1 MDLQKKLTVGF
12 SRLPQKLDKL
22 LDTAR
27 LQRIIQPFLVT
38 NRRKRLQSIIMPR
51 INLHIIVKLHELV
64 EQAIIH
70 ASSVSARQICPATF
84 ADEKRVASQQFLPIN
99 KKAHAVRSVPR
110 SVNYFD
116 VNGADNYDV
125 AVAYSHVG
133 NSSGQLVGN
142 GFGSEEAL
150 QLLVSRCMVRVTV
163 SAYDIF
169 QFETF
174 SFKNTPYLA
183 RVVA

>member
-27 LQRIIQPFLVT
+27 LQRIIQPFLFT

-84 ADEKRVASQQFLPIN
+84 AHEKRVASQQFLPIN

-110 SVNYFD
+110 SVDHLYAK
-116 VNGADNYDV
+116 GADNYHV
-125 AVAYSHVG
+125 TVAYSHVG

-142 GFGSEEAL
+142 GFDSEEAL

-163 SAYDIF
+163 RCYDIF
-169 QFETF
+169 Q
-174 SFKNTPYLA
+174 
-183 RVVA
+183 

>member
-1 MDLQKKLTVGF
+1 MT
-12 SRLPQKLDKL
+12 
-22 LDTAR
+22 
-27 LQRIIQPFLVT
+27 
-38 NRRKRLQSIIMPR
+38 R
-51 INLHIIVKLHELV
+51 INLHIIVKLHDFV
-64 EQAIIH
+64 EQAVIH
-70 ASSVSARQICPATF
+70 ASRVSSRQICPATF

-99 KKAHAVRSVPR
+99 KQAHAVRRVPR

-116 VNGADNYDV
+116 VNGTDNYDV

-163 SAYDIF
+163 SAYNIF

-174 SFKNTPYLA
+174 SSKNTPNLA
-183 RVVA
+183 RVAA